1 MSEVMTPEPAP
12 AITVVVPV
20 FNEEGGLKAFLE
32 ELRGELRK
40 LDRPAEII
48 LVDDGS
54 SDGST
59 KLMRAFCDSEKA
71 FRLIVLRRNFGQ
83 TAALMAGFDSARG
96 DIVVAIDG
104 DGQNDPAD
112 IGLLVR
118 RLDDGFEAVSGWR
131 YDRQDSGFTRRLPSV
146 VANRLISWA
155 SSLHLHDYG
164 CTLKAYRRDVLAGVR
179 LYGEMH
185 RFLPLYVSLEGGR
198 VAEMKVNHR
207 PRRYGKS
214 KYGLNRTIKVLLDL
228 LLVLFLW
235 RFGHRPIYVFGTF
248 GVANIILAVPA
259 GLYALWLKYSQGTSF
274 IETPMPLLVV
284 LLVIVG
290 MISVLM
296 GLLAEMVMRTY
307 YESQGKTVYRIRPER
322 D

>member
-1 MSEVMTPEPAP
+1 MSELLTPGPSP

-20 FNEEGGLKAFLE
+20 FNEEGGLKAFLH
-32 ELRGELRK
+32 ELGDELQNLGRSF
-40 LDRPAEII
+40 EVI

-59 KLMRAFCDSEKA
+59 QLMRTFCSFEKA
-71 FRLIVLRRNFGQ
+71 FRLIVLKRNFGQ

-104 DGQNDPAD
+104 DAQNDPAD
-112 IGLLVR
+112 IEQLVR
-118 RLDDGFEAVSGWR
+118 RLDDGFDAVSGWR
-131 YDRQDSGFTRRLPSV
+131 FDRQDSGFTRRLPSAL
-146 VANRLISWA
+146 ANRLISWA

-164 CTLKAYRRDVLAGVR
+164 CTLKAYRRDVLADVR

-198 VAEMKVNHR
+198 VAEIKVNHR
-207 PRRYGKS
+207 PRQFGKS

-248 GVANIILAVPA
+248 GIANIVLAVPA
-259 GLYALWLKYSQGTSF
+259 GSYALWLKYGEGTPF
-274 IETPMPLLVV
+274 IQTPMPLLVV
-284 LLVIVG
+284 LFIIVG

-307 YESQGKTVYRIRPER
+307 YESQGKSVYRIRPEK